1 MTYPEVL
8 NSEGRRLLKVFALS
22 SRNALL
28 KILNGSPASLTQGE
42 AALNSKEYA
51 DAENTA
57 YSVFILSVFSKYLI
71 SNGLAELEDTGESIL
86 TLIKGYESLVPLA
99 LRGCF
104 SYFISE
110 ANRFDADIFNNKVFG
125 EFLKILND
133 LDSRY
138 WIENP
143 EIIGILHQ
151 YFHAEAK
158 DRR

>member
-8 NSEGRRLLKVFALS
+8 NSEGRRILKVFALS

-71 SNGLAELEDTGESIL
+71 SNGLAELEDTGSIL
-86 TLIKGYESLVPLA
+86 TLIKDASLCLW
-99 LRGCF
+99 LLGLF

-110 ANRFDADIFNNKVFG
+110 ANRFDADIFNNKVLG
-125 EFLKILND
+125 VLKILND
-133 LDSRY
+133 LDST
-138 WIENP
+138 
-143 EIIGILHQ
+143 G
-151 YFHAEAK
+151 
-158 DRR
+158 